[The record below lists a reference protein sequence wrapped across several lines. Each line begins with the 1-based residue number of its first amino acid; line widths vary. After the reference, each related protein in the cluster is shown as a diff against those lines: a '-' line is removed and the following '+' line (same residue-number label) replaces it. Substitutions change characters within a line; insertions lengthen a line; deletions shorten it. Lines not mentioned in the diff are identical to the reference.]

1 MKCQWIPHG
10 NKYKCKNCGFVVP
23 HDGFNKNCS
32 AFKTEIPKEPP
43 NIIQRAVNFTK
54 AATNHVITGLK
65 HCTEEEKQQRF
76 NICKSNKC
84 GLFREHGDGGICAHD
99 DCGCYIRSSGK
110 FMDKLSWADS
120 KCPVGLWGPKSSEN
134 PENGV

>member
-1 MKCQWIPHG
+1 M
-10 NKYKCKNCGFVVP
+10 KNCIWEPYENRFRCR
-23 HDGFNKNCS
+23 NCGYIIS
-32 AFKTEIPKEPP
+32 QKIPRNCDIYHKKAPGLAQKT
-43 NIIQRAVNFTK
+43 VNFTK
-54 AATNHVITGLK
+54 AATNHVITCLK